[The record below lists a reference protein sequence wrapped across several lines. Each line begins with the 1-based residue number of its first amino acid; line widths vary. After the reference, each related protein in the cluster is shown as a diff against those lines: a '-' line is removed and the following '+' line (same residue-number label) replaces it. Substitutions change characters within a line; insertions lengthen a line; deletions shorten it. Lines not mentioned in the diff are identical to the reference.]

1 MRSGFE
7 PYSRTPG
14 NQQFFWMTRP
24 QADRFAEACGAEVS
38 YVNGRPVSR
47 FVTSWATQPEH
58 VEELLDFARGLR

>member
-1 MRSGFE
+1 
-7 PYSRTPG
+7 
-14 NQQFFWMTRP
+14 MTRP